1 MNVNKNINYLSL
13 KTWLL
18 TIYVLVSLIVFVGG
32 FTRLTESG
40 LSITV
45 WEVFKGIL
53 PPLNIDEWNVYFDQY
68 KQIPEYKALN
78 SGMALNEFKTIFYWE
93 YGHRLMARLIGL
105 ICIIPLLYF
114 TFIYK
119 DFFQKFKKYYLLFFL
134 ILIQGIIGW
143 YMVKSGLDKNLDVSH
158 FRLSI
163 HLSIALIILSLS
175 FWFFLEL
182 SNIKKYSFKIPEKL
196 INLILI
202 FLVIQIILGAFLA
215 GLNGGLIYNTWPDMS
230 GSFFPND
237 SIFIDYPIS
246 RLPILSWLALTSSKD
261 GNIEKT
267 KSYVKEF
274 ETLISIDDPEVKEI
288 ISLNWNMYRVY
299 QSLGNTNSAKECL
312 ENSYL
317 EIKTHSKKIKD
328 KKDRN
333 KYLSAKL
340 NQDITAAWNN

>member
-1 MNVNKNINYLSL
+1 MIITKLLYFTFMNVNKNINYLSL
-13 KTWLL
+13 KIWLL

-53 PPLNIDEWNVYFDQY
+53 PPLNIDEWNVYFNLY
-68 KQIPEYKALN
+68 KQIPEYKVLN
-78 SGMALNEFKTIFYWE
+78 SGMTLSEFKTIFYWE
-93 YGHRLMARLIGL
+93 YGHRLIARLIGL

-114 TFIYK
+114 TFVYK
-119 DFFQKFKKYYLLFFL
+119 DFFKIFKKYYLLFFL

-163 HLSIALIILSLS
+163 HLSLALIILSFS
-175 FWFFLEL
+175 FLFFLEL
-182 SNIKKYSFKIPEKL
+182 SNIKKYSYKIPKKL
-196 INLILI
+196 INLILF

-237 SIFIDYPIS
+237 SVLNDYLSLSSFSDPSIVQFFHRTTAYILLIFVILLNIYFYKYKLNPTEILIFDLSIFIQIFLGIVTLLNGVVIKYASLHQIGS
-246 RLPILSWLALTSSKD
+246 IFVLSSFLFIYFK
-261 GNIEKT
+261 NC
-267 KSYVKEF
+267 KS
-274 ETLISIDDPEVKEI
+274 
-288 ISLNWNMYRVY
+288 
-299 QSLGNTNSAKECL
+299 
-312 ENSYL
+312 
-317 EIKTHSKKIKD
+317 
-328 KKDRN
+328 
-333 KYLSAKL
+333 
-340 NQDITAAWNN
+340 

>member
-13 KTWLL
+13 KIWLL

-53 PPLNIDEWNVYFDQY
+53 PPLNIDEWNVYFNLY
-68 KQIPEYKALN
+68 KQIPEYKVLN
-78 SGMALNEFKTIFYWE
+78 SGMTLNEFKTIFYWE
-93 YGHRLMARLIGL
+93 YGHRLIARLIGL

-114 TFIYK
+114 TFVYK
-119 DFFQKFKKYYLLFFL
+119 DFFKIFKKYYLLFFL
-134 ILIQGIIGW
+134 TLIQGIIGW

-163 HLSIALIILSLS
+163 HLSLALIILSFS
-175 FWFFLEL
+175 FLFFLEL
-182 SNIKKYSFKIPEKL
+182 YNIKKYSFKLPKKL
-196 INLILI
+196 INIILF

-237 SIFIDYPIS
+237 SIFNDYLSLSSFSDPSIVQFFH
-246 RLPILSWLALTSSKD
+246 RITAYILLIFVILL
-261 GNIEKT
+261 NIYFYKYKLNPTEILIFDL
-267 KSYVKEF
+267 SIFIQIFLGIV
-274 ETLISIDDPEVKEI
+274 TL
-288 ISLNWNMYRVY
+288 LNGV
-299 QSLGNTNSAKECL
+299 
-312 ENSYL
+312 
-317 EIKTHSKKIKD
+317 EIKYASLHQIGSIFV
-328 KKDRN
+328 
-333 KYLSAKL
+333 LSSFLFIYFK
-340 NQDITAAWNN
+340 NCNS

>member
-32 FTRLTESG
+32 LTRLTESG

-53 PPLNIDEWNVYFDQY
+53 PPLNIDEWNVYFEQY

-78 SGMALNEFKTIFYWE
+78 AGMLLNEFKTIFYWE
-93 YGHRLMARLIGL
+93 YGHRLIARLIGL

-114 TFIYK
+114 TFVFK
-119 DFFQKFKKYYLLFFL
+119 GFFQKFKKYYLLFFL

-143 YMVKSGLDKNLDVSH
+143 YMVKSGLNKNLDVSH

-182 SNIKKYSFKIPEKL
+182 FNIKKYSYKIPKEL

-237 SIFIDYPIS
+237 SIFIDYLSLSSLSDPSIVQFYH
-246 RLPILSWLALTSSKD
+246 RTTAYILLFFVILL
-261 GNIEKT
+261 NIFFYKFKLNPAEILIFDL
-267 KSYVKEF
+267 SIFIQIFLGIV
-274 ETLISIDDPEVKEI
+274 TLLSGV
-288 ISLNWNMYRVY
+288 
-299 QSLGNTNSAKECL
+299 
-312 ENSYL
+312 
-317 EIKTHSKKIKD
+317 EIKYASLHQIGSIFV
-328 KKDRN
+328 
-333 KYLSAKL
+333 LSSFLFIYFK
-340 NQDITAAWNN
+340 NYKS

>member
-32 FTRLTESG
+32 LTRLTESG
-40 LSITV
+40 LSITL

-53 PPLNIDEWNVYFDQY
+53 PPLNIDEWNVYFEQY

-78 SGMALNEFKTIFYWE
+78 AGMLLNEFKTIFYWE
-93 YGHRLMARLIGL
+93 YGHRLIARLIGL

-114 TFIYK
+114 TFVYK
-119 DFFQKFKKYYLLFFL
+119 GFFQKFKKYYLLFFL

-143 YMVKSGLDKNLDVSH
+143 YMVKSGLNKNLDVSH
-158 FRLSI
+158 FRLTI

-182 SNIKKYSFKIPEKL
+182 FNIKKYSYKIPKEL

-237 SIFIDYPIS
+237 SIFIDYLSIS
-246 RLPILSWLALTSSKD
+246 SFSDPSIVQFFHRSTAYIILIFFILL
-261 GNIEKT
+261 NIYFYKYKLNFTEIMIFDL
-267 KSYVKEF
+267 SIFIQIFLGIV
-274 ETLISIDDPEVKEI
+274 TLLSGV
-288 ISLNWNMYRVY
+288 
-299 QSLGNTNSAKECL
+299 
-312 ENSYL
+312 
-317 EIKTHSKKIKD
+317 EIKYASLHQIGSIFV
-328 KKDRN
+328 
-333 KYLSAKL
+333 LSSFLFIYFK
-340 NQDITAAWNN
+340 NYKS